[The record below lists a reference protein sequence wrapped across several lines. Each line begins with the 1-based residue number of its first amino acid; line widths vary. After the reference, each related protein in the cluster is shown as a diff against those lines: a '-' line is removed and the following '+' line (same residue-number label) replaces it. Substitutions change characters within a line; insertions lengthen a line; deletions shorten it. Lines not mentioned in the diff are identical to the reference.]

1 MDEPYWDAAAAG
13 RLVLQRCDVCAA
25 LRWPPAP
32 VCPECL
38 APAAT
43 WEDVEG
49 GGTLWSL
56 ATYERAFA
64 DAFRE
69 RVPYTVGLVQL
80 DAGPRIIA
88 TIDGAPGELAVGMRL
103 ARVTERQPADTAAPR
118 FRPA

>member
-1 MDEPYWDAAAAG
+1 MTDEPYWEAASEG
-13 RLVLQRCDVCAA
+13 RLALQRCEACGA

-38 APAAT
+38 SPAAR

-56 ATYERAFA
+56 AVYERAFA
-64 DAFRE
+64 AAFRDH
-69 RVPYTVGLVQL
+69 VPYAVGLVQL

-88 TIDGAPGELAVGMRL
+88 TVEGDDLAVGMRL
-103 ARVTERQPADTAAPR
+103 ARVTDAQPPGQGRPR
-118 FRPA
+118 FRPAP